1 MSKDLARIAEAV
13 LEEEFPSDSLTL
25 DETVEVVNIAACMIQ
40 SHTSVMARKAAGNA
54 FILWLGGV
62 NPDIF
67 VYGAQLLI
75 KRHGVNFRFDEK
87 SHARMERI
95 EDKFLEV
102 QGYDADN
109 FHDIVHYAW
118 PQEWADDST
127 FEERLD
133 ELAEDFASDESPAD
147 MLLTGMHVPEDLD
160 YNQRFQLVDDCV
172 KSLSDYYSSNGEN
185 ILFRERLDRFFG
197 WMLTIEIELASYGL
211 RCLLAREQVQ
221 FDMDKVPNWD
231 EFCELLQPI
240 TLETYKS
247 ESY

>member
-109 FHDIVHYAW
+109 FRDIVHYAW
-118 PQEWADDST
+118 PQEWANEST
-127 FEERLD
+127 FDERLD
-133 ELAEDFASDESPAD
+133 ELADEYASEESPAD
-147 MLLTGMHVPEDLD
+147 MLLTGMHFPTDLD
-160 YNQRFQLVDDCV
+160 FDQRLQLAQDCV
-172 KSLSDYYSSNGEN
+172 EALNALYLKFGPGKRNIILSEN
-185 ILFRERLDRFFG
+185 LDRFLG
-197 WMLTIEIELASYGL
+197 WCLSIEPDIVIFTVSKLMKVHKVMFDPKAMKNWEEFKSQYGPL
-211 RCLLAREQVQ
+211 V
-221 FDMDKVPNWD
+221 M
-231 EFCELLQPI
+231 I
-240 TLETYKS
+240 GG
-247 ESY
+247 